1 MPRVALLVAATVTM
15 IAAVWAARQ
24 DDGLDHLV
32 SVVDVG
38 ALTAF
43 VLLHAS
49 VIGWFAVRRAEGPPN
64 WLAHVV
70 APSIGAAIL
79 VAVIVEASPAAQ
91 VVGVVWLGVGLVVLA
106 VQGTT
111 RASTRA

>member
-1 MPRVALLVAATVTM
+1 MPRVALLVSATVTM
-15 IAAVWAARQ
+15 VAAVWAARR

-49 VIGWFAVRRAEGPPN
+49 VVGWFAVRRAEGPPDV
-64 WLAHVV
+64 LKHVV
-70 APSIGAAIL
+70 VPVLGAAIL
-79 VAVIVEASPAAQ
+79 VAVIVEASVEAQ

-106 VQGTT
+106 VQGAKRT
-111 RASTRA
+111 R